1 MEARNQNKRWS
12 RALNLLVVAGLL
24 AALIFLVDLPSVG
37 SVLAGVSKSSVVLA
51 LIVATLDR
59 ILMTYKWRQLLAA
72 IGAKLRFITALR
84 IHYQSLVSG
93 RIIPA
98 PLGADVLRVYL
109 ATKVG
114 IAYEAAISSIVIEK
128 LVAMLASVVLAITGL
143 LLLSNYFPEGARL
156 NVFLVIAAAS
166 LVTGIG
172 AFTILMMARAHRLG
186 GTVLGWL
193 DARGVLPK
201 KLGRLLQ
208 KTSSSLLLFRNRAMA
223 LAINGVLALLEH
235 CTQVLKLVVLAI
247 GLGLS
252 MPAISI
258 GAIAA
263 VALFVRRIGG
273 IVEAWGLGEGSAI
286 VTLVLLGI
294 DAELAVALLIANFA
308 VSTIAVAPGV
318 IFYYTH
324 PVLRPREVSKEER
337 AKG

>member
-1 MEARNQNKRWS
+1 VVTRNQKRRRS
-12 RALNLLVVAGLL
+12 KALHLLIVAGLL
-24 AALIFLVDLPSVG
+24 TALISFVDLPSVG
-37 SVLAGVSKSSVVLA
+37 SVLAGVSKTSIALA

-72 IGAKLRFITALR
+72 LDTKLRFITALR

-109 ATKVG
+109 TTRVG
-114 IAYEAAISSIVIEK
+114 IAYEAVISSIIIEK
-128 LVAMLASVVLAITGL
+128 LVAMLASVVIAIGGL
-143 LLLSNYFPEGARL
+143 LLLSGHFPQGARS

-166 LVTGIG
+166 FVTGVG
-172 AFTILMMARAHRLG
+172 VFAILLMTRAHRLG
-186 GTVLGWL
+186 ATFLDWL
-193 DARGVLPK
+193 DTRDILPK
-201 KLGRLLQ
+201 RFGRLLR
-208 KTSSSLLLFRNRAMA
+208 KISSSLLLFRNRAMA
-223 LAINGVLALLEH
+223 LGINGVLALIEH
-235 CTQVLKLVVLAI
+235 CTQVVKLVILSI

-252 MPAISI
+252 MPVLTI

-263 VALFVRRIGG
+263 IALFVRRIGG
-273 IVEAWGLGEGSAI
+273 FVEAWGLGEGSAV

-294 DAELAVALLIANFA
+294 NAELAVALLIANFA

-324 PVLRPREVSKEER
+324 PIILSREKLEEEP
-337 AKG
+337 ANG